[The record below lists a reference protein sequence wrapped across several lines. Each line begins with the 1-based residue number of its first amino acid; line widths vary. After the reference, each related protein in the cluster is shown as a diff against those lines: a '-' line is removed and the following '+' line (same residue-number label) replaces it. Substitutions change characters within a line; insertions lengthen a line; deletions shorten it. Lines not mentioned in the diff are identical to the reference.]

1 MRLRYLDNA
10 FFNNRKAEILNEVL
24 QSARSLNDNGFL
36 NCKNHLSKASI
47 LLKALMILK
56 KKQRAQQKQS
66 DIHD

>member
-47 LLKALMILK
+47 LLKALIIDLRK
-56 KKQRAQQKQS
+56 EGIKV
-66 DIHD
+66 

>member
-1 MRLRYLDNA
+1 MDNA

-47 LLKALMILK
+47 LLKALIIDLK
-56 KKQRAQQKQS
+56 KEGIKV
-66 DIHD
+66 